1 MKRISVA
8 LLTIFLMA
16 MSLSSCKQAAP
27 EVVAAPESVV
37 VTSGILE
44 LNDQEFGVYYGDR
57 NRNSVGVY
65 SIVLS
70 NGLCYRDGNGE
81 PYLDSQGDML
91 VLELNGAVLP
101 ENVPLNIPAGKYIAG
116 DTKSGSLSINLQ
128 SSYVLRLEGH
138 TQSRY
143 QIKSGAVSVVRTPD
157 GGYDIV
163 SEDMV
168 LSKNGTDYAV
178 NYSFYGDLKI
188 EDYNVLAPTLVTVK
202 DDIIDM
208 PFVDMIGIYYGNL
221 YGYGTANYVL
231 TLYTQDFSE
240 ETVDKPG
247 MLLTI
252 NLFADLISGDE
263 TPVLDPGRY
272 TVTGTF
278 DAAEYS
284 ILYGLTMTSSTG
296 AAYAFGSYLY
306 QIDALGGSV
315 IDYIKTGTLDV
326 ALSEEGVY
334 SLTYEFRT
342 ESSRMIKGYW
352 EGKIEFANLAEDS
365 DRVILST
372 LENDVECDL
381 SRIESGSLRHV
392 ETLKTTAMDP
402 VPLCEAW
409 QLVLQP
415 RDFTAE
421 EKKLPWEE
429 RIEVYCPD
437 GDAMTLE
444 FMLPLD
450 ADGNVAPV
458 KNKMYEYTIQPDLAI
473 SEYDYQLVTSNMGR
487 PYDDIYDPAQANMYY
502 FMKGYNYCNTR
513 RGFTW
518 DGGYRG
524 VWYFHYLEKHW
535 LNMDEHAPAIRGTV
549 KAKSLTDPKTVNG
562 HKVVELYL
570 EWDLIDDSDAANKI
584 TGSWTGPVT
593 IYN

>member
-208 PFVDMIGIYYGNL
+208 PLLEFAEKFFVNVVCPVVDLQDM
-221 YGYGTANYVL
+221 
-231 TLYTQDFSE
+231 
-240 ETVDKPG
+240 
-247 MLLTI
+247 
-252 NLFADLISGDE
+252 
-263 TPVLDPGRY
+263 
-272 TVTGTF
+272 
-278 DAAEYS
+278 AA
-284 ILYGLTMTSSTG
+284 
-296 AAYAFGSYLY
+296 
-306 QIDALGGSV
+306 V
-315 IDYIKTGTLDV
+315 
-326 ALSEEGVY
+326 
-334 SLTYEFRT
+334 FRT
-342 ESSRMIKGYW
+342 AKQHNG
-352 EGKIEFANLAEDS
+352 GCN
-365 DRVILST
+365 
-372 LENDVECDL
+372 EC
-381 SRIESGSLRHV
+381 
-392 ETLKTTAMDP
+392 
-402 VPLCEAW
+402 
-409 QLVLQP
+409 
-415 RDFTAE
+415 
-421 EKKLPWEE
+421 
-429 RIEVYCPD
+429 
-437 GDAMTLE
+437 
-444 FMLPLD
+444 
-450 ADGNVAPV
+450 
-458 KNKMYEYTIQPDLAI
+458 
-473 SEYDYQLVTSNMGR
+473 
-487 PYDDIYDPAQANMYY
+487 IYP
-502 FMKGYNYCNTR
+502 
-513 RGFTW
+513 
-518 DGGYRG
+518 
-524 VWYFHYLEKHW
+524 FHYFSVL
-535 LNMDEHAPAIRGTV
+535 LAARAFLRFITIRRVRMPRNMMVIIGRSSGVSPPFRASV
-549 KAKSLTDPKTVNG
+549 
-562 HKVVELYL
+562 
-570 EWDLIDDSDAANKI
+570 
-584 TGSWTGPVT
+584 
-593 IYN
+593 